1 MKKLRAAIV
10 DDELHCVETLQ
21 YDLKEY
27 CANKVEIIFTC
38 TNGVECINNLKKTK
52 PDVLFIDIEMPG
64 ITGFELLNI
73 LEPDE
78 TKVVFT
84 TAHARHAVEAIKFKP
99 EAYLL
104 KPIDTEELVDLVD
117 SLIQNQNENKELQ
130 PISNKLAIS
139 TTEEIELI
147 PHESIVYARA
157 SNNYTE
163 IITDSGKEKVI
174 SKTLKFVSGQLPDQS
189 FFRIHKS
196 YLINLNHII
205 KYRKSGG
212 GSVIMSNNEELPV
225 STDKKEKLLSLIQ
238 DRS

>member
-10 DDELHCVETLQ
+10 DDELHCVETLE
-21 YDLKEY
+21 YDLKEN
-27 CANKVEIIFTC
+27 CAETVDLIFTC

-73 LEPDE
+73 LEPEE

-104 KPIDTEELVDLVD
+104 KPIDTDELVELVDR
-117 SLIQNQNENKELQ
+117 LIESHKEKKDQ
-130 PISNKLAIS
+130 KPISNKLAIS

-147 PHESIVYARA
+147 PHEEIVYAKA

-163 IITDSGKEKVI
+163 VITESGKEKVI
-174 SKTLKFVSGQLPDQS
+174 SKTLKYVSGQLPEEN
-189 FFRIHKS
+189 FFRVHKS
-196 YLINLNHII
+196 YLINLDHIM

-212 GSVIMSNNEELPV
+212 GTVIMSNEEELPV
-225 STDKKEKLLSLIQ
+225 SADKKEELLSLIQ